1 MRYVC
6 VCACE
11 RGKEG
16 DQSKQGTASAKALR
30 PEKDSGEQREGHC
43 GQWDGSVPP
52 ESAFPVCGTVG
63 PWEQLQAGEEMRP

>member
-43 GQWDGSVPP
+43 GSGM
-52 ESAFPVCGTVG
+52 EVCHQSQ
-63 PWEQLQAGEEMRP
+63 PFLCAAQ